1 MADNIALRRPRFG
14 FAASDLKEQPPPI
27 IADCF
32 ESEPRPRVAEF
43 FAGIGLVRLA
53 LERQGFRVAFAN
65 DIAPDKLEIYRDN
78 FGAGDF
84 HLGDIHQLDAAAIP
98 DCALFTAS
106 FPCNDLSL
114 AGARAGLAGGQSSAF
129 WGLVR
134 ILENLHERRPPLVM
148 LENVPGFLNSHGG
161 KDFEAALT
169 ALNGLGYACDAFLLD
184 AAHFVP
190 QSRLRMFVVAK
201 QGDLGRPALDVPTS
215 PLRPKKLVDFIEAH
229 PRIRWNL
236 APLPLPPARERLLE
250 AILERLPA
258 KHPAWWSRERADYF
272 MGQLSDRHAAVA
284 QEMIEGRSPG
294 FATAFR
300 RVRNGRSMAELRSDG
315 IAGCLRTPRGGSGRQ
330 ILFQAG
336 GGRYQVRLLT
346 ARECARLQGAPESFK
361 INVGL
366 NQALFGFGDAVCVPA
381 VEWIAEHYLLPSL
394 KSLGWPTFS
403 PANSAAP

>member
-1 MADNIALRRPRFG
+1 MADNTALQQLLSGFPARGSKQRRQPVAEDG
-14 FAASDLKEQPPPI
+14 FERDG
-27 IADCF
+27 
-32 ESEPRPRVAEF
+32 RPTVAEF

-53 LERQGFRVAFAN
+53 LERRGFRVAFAN
-65 DIAPDKLEIYRDN
+65 DIDEDKQEIYRDN
-78 FGAGDF
+78 FGADDF
-84 HLGDIHQLDAAAIP
+84 HLGDIHCLDAAEIP
-98 DCALFTAS
+98 SCDLFTAS

-161 KDFEAALT
+161 EDFAAALG

-190 QSRLRMFVVAK
+190 QSRLRMFVLAKRGVA
-201 QGDLGRPALDVPTS
+201 GRPASDVPTS
-215 PLRPKKLVDFIEAH
+215 PLRPARLVDFMRAR
-229 PRIRWNL
+229 PQIRWDV
-236 APLPLPPARERLLE
+236 APLPAPPVREHSLK
-250 AILERLPA
+250 AILEKLPA
-258 KHPAWWSRERADYF
+258 NNPAWWSRERADYF

-284 QEMIEGRSPG
+284 KEMIEGSSLR

-330 ILFQAG
+330 ILLKAG
-336 GGRYQVRLLT
+336 KGRYQVRLLT
-346 ARECARLQGAPESFK
+346 ARECARLQGAPESFE

-394 KSLGWPTFS
+394 KRLR
-403 PANSAAP
+403 

>member
-1 MADNIALRRPRFG
+1 MVDNIALRNPRLG
-14 FAASDLKEQPPPI
+14 RAAGGSKPQPPPI
-27 IADCF
+27 VADCF
-32 ESEPRPRVAEF
+32 EHEPRPRVAEF

-65 DIAPDKLEIYRDN
+65 DIDPDKLEIYRDN

-98 DCALFTAS
+98 DCELFTAS

-134 ILENLHERRPPLVM
+134 ILECLHERRPPLVM

-161 KDFEAALT
+161 KDFEAALM
-169 ALNGLGYACDAFLLD
+169 ALTGLGYACDAFLLD

-201 QGDLGRPALDVPTS
+201 QGEPGGPALDVPIS
-215 PLRPKKLVDFIEAH
+215 PLRPTRLTDFIEAH

-236 APLPLPPARERLLE
+236 APLPPPPMRECRLE

-284 QEMIEGRSPG
+284 KEMIEGRSPR

-300 RVRNGRSMAELRSDG
+300 RVRNGRSMAELRTDG

-336 GGRYQVRLLT
+336 GGRRQVRLLT
-346 ARECARLQGAPESFK
+346 ARECARLQGAPDSFK

-394 KSLGWPTFS
+394 KSLG
-403 PANSAAP
+403 